1 MTFTNRANLE
11 RTAALSVPDDDDS
24 IDGSNSIP
32 PTPPSQTALTTIPK
46 TPGPP
51 FFPLVHSN
59 ACEVES
65 ESAQGITP
73 PHPPAAASPICVWSP
88 LDRVY
93 ACPVFAHAA
102 LMGSVLGMCVC
113 VDRHV
118 IECPPLA
125 SFIATSPHASWRW
138 VGWIVLLLS
147 AVIFLLTLFLTL
159 FQPKTYAP

>member
-1 MTFTNRANLE
+1 MAIIFAMPSFATATSSSSSMAVPPPPPTHHAVVSPALENSRAFAEVTEAERDLE

-118 IECPPLA
+118 IECE
-125 SFIATSPHASWRW
+125 
-138 VGWIVLLLS
+138 
-147 AVIFLLTLFLTL
+147 
-159 FQPKTYAP
+159 